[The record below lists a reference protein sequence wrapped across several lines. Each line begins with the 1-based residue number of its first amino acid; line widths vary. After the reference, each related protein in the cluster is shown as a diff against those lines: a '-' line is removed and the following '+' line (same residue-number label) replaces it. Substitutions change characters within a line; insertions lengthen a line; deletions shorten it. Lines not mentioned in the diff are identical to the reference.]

1 MTKKILKFTKYK
13 KVNVYH
19 EKNTIDKRSYKVSTN
34 SSKKFVNKNSTF
46 DKLTNKSILETFKK
60 IQKDKEPFAK
70 NKVTLNVYKDFLK
83 KNIV

>member
-1 MTKKILKFTKYK
+1 MTKKILKLTKYK
-13 KVNVYH
+13 NANVYH

-46 DKLTNKSILETFKK
+46 DQLTNKSILETFKK
-60 IQKDKEPFAK
+60 IQKDKKPFAK
-70 NKVTLNVYKDFLK
+70 NKVTLNIYKEFLK